1 MENNQDTG
9 ESSDIEDDMN
19 VDTDDK
25 GEGAEFNEKTLQ
37 KLKENDPDIN
47 GLALNGLLYTRLG
60 DYEGGSF
67 FKSID
72 WKKDGD
78 CITNNTHIKRL
89 WIWFTGRSYELPYTL
104 GEDRHNLPTREQ
116 LQGFFSCIY
125 QNRSIN
131 HLGTNSICIDD
142 DFGGDLL
149 EGLQGRPSLTK
160 LDFESGNLGS
170 NGCSAIGKVLK
181 HPKCKLTELR
191 LVDNTFDHEG
201 FSALCDALAGN
212 KTLNKL
218 CLDYNKQISTPA
230 GWRALSAV
238 LQSANCNLV
247 DLGLYNTGMN
257 DEGVNLL
264 GTALVSSSVSTLNL
278 SNNKSIS
285 SEGWQTFM
293 NQLSQTS
300 IENLSLRD
308 NNIDA
313 NGLAAFTSIGTLKS
327 LDLSDTKIDDTALS
341 SLANLCGNVKSLDLS
356 HNQSITP
363 SGWRSFFNSLQ
374 TRAIQLASLS
384 ISHNKVGGQGATAL
398 GGLLS
403 NMSTLNALQMSRMA
417 YSADSDSITSQGW
430 VSFFTSLQ
438 NSNLNL
444 VNLTLQNNN
453 ISDEGLQQ
461 LVRLASSMTSL
472 KELNLGLNFT
482 VNPTGWQ
489 ALTGYLQSPSC
500 ALEDLYIDNNDVNDN
515 TVVAFASA
523 LEHNKTLKWLG
534 LHECCSFSDEEGN
547 DSITERGWGA
557 VSDLVCNK
565 SSIMDTYNSNHKLF
579 VDYSDDNELLPDDL
593 SSLLEL
599 NENKDKTEVAR
610 QKILQ
615 THFSG
620 SGEDDT
626 LNVQELLDM
635 ELEVLPTAIAWIGR
649 PKHIGWEGKNV
660 SGLSTMYNLVRKLP
674 DLFDYN
680 AQKKT
685 NVAKR
690 KREMSN

>member
-247 DLGLYNTGMN
+247 ELTLYNTGMN

-264 GTALVSSSVSTLNL
+264 GTALVSSSVSTLDL
-278 SNNKSIS
+278 SSNESIS
-285 SEGWQTFM
+285 SAGWQTFFR
-293 NQLSQTS
+293 QLSETLVESLDISNNKIDDAGLALLVTCILKSLNLSGNSSITPTGWRSFFSLLQTRENKLETLDVFNNNIGNDGIQAFGS
-300 IENLSLRD
+300 LLNNMNTLNELFMGGVSYSPECHSYEISTQGWQSFFTTLQDSNLSLIKFD
-308 NNIDA
+308 LSTNNIDDEGIQLLVPLVSRMSSLVQLDLRSSSVTPTGWRA
-313 NGLAAFTSIGTLKS
+313 LVGYLQSPNFTLKS
-327 LDLSDTKIDDTALS
+327 LDLAENNIDD
-341 SLANLCGNVKSLDLS
+341 DL
-356 HNQSITP
+356 
-363 SGWRSFFNSLQ
+363 
-374 TRAIQLASLS
+374 
-384 ISHNKVGGQGATAL
+384 
-398 GGLLS
+398 
-403 NMSTLNALQMSRMA
+403 
-417 YSADSDSITSQGW
+417 
-430 VSFFTSLQ
+430 
-438 NSNLNL
+438 
-444 VNLTLQNNN
+444 
-453 ISDEGLQQ
+453 
-461 LVRLASSMTSL
+461 
-472 KELNLGLNFT
+472 
-482 VNPTGWQ
+482 
-489 ALTGYLQSPSC
+489 
-500 ALEDLYIDNNDVNDN
+500 
-515 TVVAFASA
+515 VVAFASA
-523 LEHNKTLKWLG
+523 LEHNKTLKILALYACVDEDG
-534 LHECCSFSDEEGN
+534 LL
-547 DSITERGWGA
+547 SITERGWLA
-557 VSDLVCNK
+557 VSTLLCNK
-565 SSIMDTYNSNHKLF
+565 TSIMDTYNSNHTLNFVSNDDEVKFVSNDDEESTELTSYLKL
-579 VDYSDDNELLPDDL
+579 NK
-593 SSLLEL
+593 
-599 NENKDKTEVAR
+599 NKDKAEVAR
-610 QKILQ
+610 QKILK
-615 THFSG
+615 THFSTK
-620 SGEDDT
+620 DDDSKI
-626 LNVQELLDM
+626 QEMLDM
-635 ELEVLPTAIAWIGR
+635 ELEMLPAFIAWMGR
-649 PKHIGWEGKNV
+649 SNSDTDWKGENV
-660 SGLSTMYNLVRKLP
+660 SGLSTMFNLMRKVP
-674 DLFDYN
+674 DLFDSGAN
-680 AQKKT
+680 KKADT
-685 NVAKR
+685 KR
-690 KREMSN
+690 KREDQ